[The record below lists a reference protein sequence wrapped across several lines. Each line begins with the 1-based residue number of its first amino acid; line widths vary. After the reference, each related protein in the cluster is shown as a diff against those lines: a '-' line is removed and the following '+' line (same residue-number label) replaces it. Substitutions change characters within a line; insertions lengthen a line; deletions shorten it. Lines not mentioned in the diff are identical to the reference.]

1 MFLAKRR
8 AVGRRGVAA
17 PFIRYIEPAI
27 IASAKAAE
35 KIAKKIAGKKPWK

>member
-8 AVGRRGVAA
+8 AGGGGVSA

-27 IASAKAAE
+27 IASAKAVE

>member
-1 MFLAKRR
+1 MFLAK
-8 AVGRRGVAA
+8 GRVRGEGVS

-35 KIAKKIAGKKPWK
+35 KKAKKIAGKKPWK